1 MEVAGCSEEPYE
13 ITNAANAAVV
23 NLLPAKSK
31 KLYEAAYKGFKDW
44 CIEKDVATVTDNVM
58 LVYFSEKAKKYKCS
72 TVWAQYSMVR
82 SCMLIYDNVDI
93 SKFPKLISFLKR
105 NSDGYSPKKSKIF
118 NREEV
123 EKFLLEADDDTHLM
137 RKVALIFGISGA
149 CRTDELVNIT
159 LDNVED
165 VGSSFIITLPHTKNK
180 TSRTFVIAS
189 NEGGKVDFLQII
201 RKYTS
206 LRPGTNHGRFF
217 VFYKN
222 GKCTS
227 QPVGKNTLGK
237 VPNMIAN
244 YLKLPNPELYTGHC
258 MRRSSTT
265 LLADAGADITTIKR
279 HGGWKSTTVAESYIE
294 NSVANK
300 TKIANQIIQGSTTSN
315 VNITSGASSDSNLLI
330 NKIPAVNFTKCEN
343 ITFNLNIN
351 NVPF

>member
-1 MEVAGCSEEPYE
+1 M
-13 ITNAANAAVV
+13 
-23 NLLPAKSK
+23 
-31 KLYEAAYKGFKDW
+31 
-44 CIEKDVATVTDNVM
+44 
-58 LVYFSEKAKKYKCS
+58 
-72 TVWAQYSMVR
+72 
-82 SCMLIYDNVDI
+82 
-93 SKFPKLISFLKR
+93 
-105 NSDGYSPKKSKIF
+105 
-118 NREEV
+118 
-123 EKFLLEADDDTHLM
+123 
-137 RKVALIFGISGA
+137 IFGISGA